1 MQKGPLVIFFLEN
14 ANVQKLWPLACFK
27 AMTRT
32 FKIIAIVSYKWIS
45 MATLTPSFPTLSS
58 ISESLKTICH
68 FFQHRQQSKDF
79 KFILEDVT
87 QTIFISDL

>member
-27 AMTRT
+27 GMTRT

-45 MATLTPSFPTLSS
+45 MATLTPSFPTLS
-58 ISESLKTICH
+58 
-68 FFQHRQQSKDF
+68 
-79 KFILEDVT
+79 
-87 QTIFISDL
+87 